1 MDAFAC
7 YWKNDVKYN
16 APDRGTQIV
25 EGIVVKEKSNGGVD
39 VYLSGNHTPHHS
51 TRAAYWRNLNRAN
64 LGTPNNKD
72 SEAVAVKIRNDG
84 KLIYGGMVSEVRGGI
99 GLVGVVSYW
108 SSANPLCVTLDL

>member
-1 MDAFAC
+1 M
-7 YWKNDVKYN
+7 KYN
-16 APDRGTQIV
+16 APDRGDQIV
-25 EGIVVKEKSNGGVD
+25 EGIVVKEKGNGGVD

-84 KLIYGGMVSEVRGGI
+84 KLIYGGMVSEV
-99 GLVGVVSYW
+99 
-108 SSANPLCVTLDL
+108 TQ